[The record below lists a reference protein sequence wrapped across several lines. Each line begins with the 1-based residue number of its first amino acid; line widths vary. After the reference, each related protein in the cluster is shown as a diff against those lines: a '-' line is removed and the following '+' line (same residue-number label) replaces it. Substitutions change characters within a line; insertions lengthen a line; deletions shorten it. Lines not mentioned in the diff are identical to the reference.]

1 MNIYYNKIWFIK
13 IWKRW
18 KQLYNAFVKLYRII
32 MEGVFGVHIHKGQMH
47 FLAIPMQ
54 MWISILKS
62 LAASRFQ
69 SFIIVYLLL
78 LNTSIKKLPVD
89 ASVKYPNTCPSSLSS
104 FHPTFGLQRTGTYDY
119 AHPLHGVTP
128 ETLNRN
134 CLPWGR
140 TPNKMHD
147 SCCYE
152 KVFWKGRQGKPA
164 NKLFR
169 HYINLNNELRSAHYY

>member
-13 IWKRW
+13 IWKWW
-18 KQLYNAFVKLYRII
+18 KQLYNAFVKLYSII
-32 MEGVFGVHIHKGQMH
+32 MEGGFGVHIHKGQMH
-47 FLAIPMQ
+47 CLAIPMQ

-62 LAASRFQ
+62 LAARQSQ
-69 SFIIVYLLL
+69 SFLIVYLLL
-78 LNTSIKKLPVD
+78 LNTSIQKLPVD
-89 ASVKYPNTCPSSLSS
+89 TSVEYSNMCPSSLLSWKVWLAKNWY
-104 FHPTFGLQRTGTYDY
+104 TGLLGMTAKTM
-119 AHPLHGVTP
+119 
-128 ETLNRN
+128 NRN

-147 SCCYE
+147 SCCFE
-152 KVFWKGRQGKPA
+152 EMFWKGRQGKPA